1 MHGPAA
7 QVERNAEES
16 FLIALQSAGA
26 YLQTHWIGF
35 AAAVLKGALVLFAAL
50 IAARVLARWTERALR
65 RQKGRSETLAGVA
78 RSAIRIA
85 VIGFGLAMAL
95 DQIGVNIG
103 ALLAGA
109 GIVGLAVG
117 FGAQSL
123 VKDVISGFF
132 LIFDGAIA
140 EGDIVDAG
148 NGVSGVVEAVGLRM
162 TRIRAFNGQLWFVQN
177 GEIRS
182 VGNMSR
188 EWMRAIVEVGLAYE
202 QDVAEGM
209 RVLKQVADEWAEEH
223 ADVVIE
229 APEVQ
234 GLLGLNASDVGIRVV
249 IKVVPPHSWTA
260 ERELR
265 VRLKAAFDKAGV
277 EIPFPRQVI
286 YHRQEDEESALVV
299 QTTNSQVAQPN

>member
-1 MHGPAA
+1 MK
-7 QVERNAEES
+7 
-16 FLIALQSAGA
+16 ALHS
-26 YLQTHWIGF
+26 
-35 AAAVLKGALVLFAAL
+35 AAAFFQAHWVDIAYSVVKGALVLIAAL
-50 IAARVLARWTERALR
+50 VVAGALSRWAEQALR
-65 RQKGRSETLAGVA
+65 RKKGRSETLAGVA

-85 VIGFGLAMAL
+85 VIGCGVVMAL

-140 EGDIVDAG
+140 EGDIIDAG
-148 NGVSGVVEAVGLRM
+148 SGVSGVVEAVGLRM

-188 EWMRAIVEVGLAYE
+188 DWMRAIVEVGLAYE

-209 RVLKQVADEWAEEH
+209 RVLKQVADDWAKAH
-223 ADVVIE
+223 QDVVLE
-229 APEVQ
+229 PPEVQ
-234 GLLGLNASDVGIRVV
+234 GLLGLNASDVGVRLV
-249 IKVVPPHSWTA
+249 IKVTPPSSWAA

-265 VRLKAAFDKAGV
+265 LLIKAAFDKAGV
-277 EIPFPRQVI
+277 EIPFPRQVL

-299 QTTNSQVAQPN
+299 QTTDGQAARPN